1 MRAPPSSSSGP
12 AATVVFDTTA
22 SATKPNCAPL
32 HRFIA
37 GNIHISRNWSFR
49 HRGFFR
55 NCRLY
60 RRFFRLS
67 ILHYFL
73 VFILL

>member
-12 AATVVFDTTA
+12 AATVVFETTA
-22 SATKPNCAPL
+22 SATKRNSAPTC
-32 HRFIA
+32 RFIA
-37 GNIHISRNWSFR
+37 GNIHISRNWSFWR
-49 HRGFFR
+49 RGFFR

-60 RRFFRLS
+60 RLFFRLI